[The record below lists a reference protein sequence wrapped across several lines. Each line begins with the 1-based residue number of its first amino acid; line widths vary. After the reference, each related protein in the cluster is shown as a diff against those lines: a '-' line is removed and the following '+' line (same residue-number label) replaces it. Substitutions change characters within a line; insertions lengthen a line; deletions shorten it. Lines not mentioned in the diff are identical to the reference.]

1 MHTSEYDYLFKLLL
15 IGDSGVGKS
24 CLLLRFADDTYTE
37 SYISTIGVDFKIR
50 TIELDGKTVKL
61 QIWDTAGQERF
72 RTITSSYYRGA
83 HGIIVV
89 YDVTDNDTFRNVK
102 QWLQEIDRYASEG
115 VNKLLVGNKADR
127 ASEKVV
133 EYAVASE
140 FAKNLGIP
148 FLETSAKTAVN
159 VEQAFLTMAREI
171 KERMGPTSAAGAGK
185 SNTVQ
190 PGKSESLQPQS
201 GCRQPHLEIIG
212 QPLNLDAPFF
222 HALLLDLLSMTR
234 SSSDGAGFTVPLSR
248 VPKIQLI
255 LPASTGQKES
265 SEVQLRNADDYAY
278 LVPLSVG
285 GQSFQTIFDTGS
297 SDLWIVSSACT
308 DIDCQRIPKYNPT
321 ASLTPS
327 NASFDLNYLTG
338 KVTGAVAYE
347 TVSFG
352 PYMVFAQVLALAN
365 STANMGLSSTGVSG
379 VLGLAFP
386 EEAAISRMIGRTLL
400 ENIFA
405 SINPEDRFFSYK
417 LDTDAFSSSFSV
429 GQIDPRYADRVSDVA
444 YSPVF
449 NSKGGDYD
457 YWKLPLLSLSINSV
471 SKPFAL
477 SPSKVHESGSP
488 IAVLDSGTTLILGP
502 THDVDNFW
510 TVAGGARKNEDGRWQ
525 VRCDHAV
532 IVGFLLGNDSSRKE
546 ITLDPSDV
554 SWMPPRVLPVDGW
567 CLGGIQSNDR
577 VFSADWLLGDIF
589 LRNAYVIHNA
599 ATESSPPLIGL
610 LGTTNDTQTHEQF
623 EIVRGN
629 DSSTSFAHA
638 SLPYHNASPP
648 TPGVIFAATLIST
661 FVGGTGFG
669 ALFRAR
675 RERKKKQSRYY

>member
-1 MHTSEYDYLFKLLL
+1 MS
-15 IGDSGVGKS
+15 SG
-24 CLLLRFADDTYTE
+24 
-37 SYISTIGVDFKIR
+37 
-50 TIELDGKTVKL
+50 
-61 QIWDTAGQERF
+61 
-72 RTITSSYYRGA
+72 
-83 HGIIVV
+83 
-89 YDVTDNDTFRNVK
+89 
-102 QWLQEIDRYASEG
+102 
-115 VNKLLVGNKADR
+115 
-127 ASEKVV
+127 
-133 EYAVASE
+133 
-140 FAKNLGIP
+140 
-148 FLETSAKTAVN
+148 
-159 VEQAFLTMAREI
+159 
-171 KERMGPTSAAGAGK
+171 
-185 SNTVQ
+185 
-190 PGKSESLQPQS
+190 
-201 GCRQPHLEIIG
+201 
-212 QPLNLDAPFF
+212 
-222 HALLLDLLSMTR
+222 LDLLSMTR
-234 SSSDGAGFTVPLSR
+234 SFSGGAGFTVPLSR
-248 VPKIQLI
+248 VPKMQLI
-255 LPASTGQKES
+255 LAASTGQKES
-265 SEVQLRNADDYAY
+265 NEVQLRNADEYAY

-308 DIDCQRIPKYNPT
+308 DIDCQQIRKYNPT

-327 NASFDLNYLTG
+327 NASFGLNYLTG

-417 LDTDAFSSSFSV
+417 LDTDAFSSSFSI
-429 GQIDPRYADRVSDVA
+429 GQIDPRYADRLSDVA

-449 NSKGGDYD
+449 NSKDGEYD

-471 SKPFAL
+471 SKPFTL
-477 SPSKVHESGSP
+477 SPSKVHASDSP

-510 TVAGGARKNEDGRWQ
+510 TVVGGARKNEDGRWQ

-532 IVGFLLGNDSSRKE
+532 TVGFLLGNDSSRKE

-554 SWMPPRVLPVDGW
+554 SWMPPGGLPVDGW

-623 EIVRGN
+623 EMVRGN
-629 DSSTSFAHA
+629 DSSASFAHA
-638 SLPYHNASPP
+638 ALPYHNASPP

-661 FVGGTGFG
+661 FVGGTGLG

-675 RERKKKQSRYY
+675 REKKKQSKYY